1 QSWWG
6 EEYLLNLV
14 KRPRFDEELKTTAA
28 GVLFNVYRIT
38 IRDEAAQY
46 LDRPESVGGG
56 DLPPIRDLLASTG
69 NVLEGKKVFQTVCQ
83 TCHVIAGEGTH
94 FGPELSAIGSKLSKE
109 GLLRSILY
117 PDEGINYD
125 YAGYTLTLKDGTKVA
140 GIKTS
145 ENASMIEMRLIGGM
159 TNQYQ
164 KSQVE
169 SLEEMPQSLM
179 PNLTSGLSQDQIV
192 DLVEYLAGL
201 GKEG

>member
-1 QSWWG
+1 
-6 EEYLLNLV
+6 
-14 KRPRFDEELKTTAA
+14 
-28 GVLFNVYRIT
+28 
-38 IRDEAAQY
+38 
-46 LDRPESVGGG
+46 
-56 DLPPIRDLLASTG
+56 
-69 NVLEGKKVFQTVCQ
+69 
-83 TCHVIAGEGTH
+83 
-94 FGPELSAIGSKLSKE
+94 SAIGSKLSKE